1 MVRKATQPGEISE
14 RLDIAAPTLSFH
26 LKELTQAGL
35 LTVRKESRYMHYSA
49 NFDRMNAVLAY
60 LTENCCSHGAACD
73 PACAP
78 RQTTN
83 RTQEEIRVSDQ
94 NRTFNVLFLCTGN
107 SCRSILAEATFN
119 HLAPPGWRAV
129 SAGSKPTG
137 KVHPRSLALLARE
150 GISTEGYHS
159 KSWDEL
165 PEVPDIVVTVCASAA
180 GETCPVYLG
189 PVLRTHWGVDDPAHA
204 TGTDAQ
210 IDAAFMRAYRTLR
223 ARIEAFSRC
232 HSRSRGLSGV
242 AARGAPSGSRAP
254 EGRT

>member
-1 MVRKATQPGEISE
+1 M
-14 RLDIAAPTLSFH
+14 
-26 LKELTQAGL
+26 
-35 LTVRKESRYMHYSA
+35 
-49 NFDRMNAVLAY
+49 
-60 LTENCCSHGAACD
+60 
-73 PACAP
+73 
-78 RQTTN
+78 
-83 RTQEEIRVSDQ
+83 SDQ
-94 NRTFNVLFLCTGN
+94 NQTFNVLFLCTGN

-210 IDAAFMRAYRTLR
+210 IDAAFMRAYGTLR
-223 ARIEAFSRC
+223 ARIEAF
-232 HSRSRGLSGV
+232 LSLPLAEV
-242 AARGAPSGSRAP
+242 RLDRARLKAELDRIGELAS
-254 EGRT
+254 